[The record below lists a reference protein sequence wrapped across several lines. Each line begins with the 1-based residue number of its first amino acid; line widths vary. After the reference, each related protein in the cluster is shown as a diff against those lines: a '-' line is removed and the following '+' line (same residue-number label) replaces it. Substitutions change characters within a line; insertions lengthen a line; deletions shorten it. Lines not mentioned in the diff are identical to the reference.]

1 MTTKFTS
8 TLAVGVLAASAL
20 ALSACSG
27 DDSTASSSNNASTP
41 QAANA
46 QSSTAST
53 PATPAWLVGG
63 KVDVAKVN
71 QSDHDAVCTK
81 LFGDVTTVG
90 NDIQKAVSMNP
101 SPSPKWRW
109 GGAVEVLPTPRAQ
122 ARQITCSP
130 WDSAN
135 ADAYD
140 VEFHAAKSTD
150 GRPIDIILPIKYFG
164 YGPSTVKIVGTTAVY
179 TKDVSAKLINDIG
192 PKGGMSGQGAVREI
206 DEHKEYGYA
215 LPSPPG
221 TTMTVDRYIAKFV
234 KNDVKNRAIFQ
245 PYIDKAAAQI
255 AVS

>member
-1 MTTKFTS
+1 MTTKITS
-8 TLAVGVLAASAL
+8 TLAAGVLTASVL

-27 DDSTASSSNNASTP
+27 DDSTASSSISASTP
-41 QAANA
+41 EAAKA

-63 KVDVAKVN
+63 KIDVAKVD

-90 NDIQKAVSMNP
+90 NDIQKAVSLKP
-101 SPSPKWRW
+101 SESPKWHW
-109 GGAVEVLPTPRAQ
+109 GGAVEALPTPRAE

-135 ADAYD
+135 GDAYD

-150 GRPIDIILPIKYFG
+150 GGPIDIITPIKYFG

-179 TKDVSAKLINDIG
+179 TQDVSAKLLNEIG
-192 PKGGMSGQGAVREI
+192 PKNSMSGRGAEMKI
-206 DEHKEYGYA
+206 DEHKKYGYP
-215 LPSPPG
+215 LPSEPG
-221 TTMTVDRYIAKFV
+221 TTMTVDQYIAKFT
-234 KNDVKNRAIFQ
+234 KNDTKNRAIYQ

-255 AVS
+255 AP